1 MFGVLALGVVVDDVV
16 AVSAVLRMHDS
27 RATTFGS
34 RCLSKSV
41 IFRIQICF

>member
-1 MFGVLALGVVVDDVV
+1 MNVWSVVVDDVVVVVVV

-34 RCLSKSV
+34 EA
-41 IFRIQICF
+41 F